1 MARGTEPSTPADGLA
16 RPDDRIGA
24 LSTRGAADVK
34 TFDAAQIRNVLL
46 VGHGGA
52 GKTTL
57 AEALQLLAGNI
68 TRMGSVE
75 DGNSVSDFEPEE
87 TKRQISV
94 SLSLTPI
101 EWRDTK
107 LNVLDAPGYAD
118 FIGDVRA
125 ALRAV
130 DSCLFVVSAVD
141 GVEVQHEVV
150 WELAVEHGVP
160 RGFFINKMDRERA
173 SFQRTVDQLTQSF
186 GTQVAPLQFPL
197 GEEHDF
203 EGVADLLSRNAYRYP
218 SGPKGEESE
227 WPDDIAGKADAF
239 REKLTESVAE
249 ADDALLEKYL
259 DQGELSEE
267 EVVQGIKAGIA
278 EAKLAPVLCGA
289 AERGAGA
296 DRLAD
301 LLVDAFPSPADRPP
315 VTVMT
320 KEGEEQE
327 LPSDPSG
334 PLVGFVFK
342 TISDPYVGRINLF
355 RVFSGRLRPDSSVHN
370 ATQRADERVGQLF
383 TMRGK
388 EHDTVSEVP
397 AGDIGG
403 VAKLQK
409 THTGDTLSE
418 KSAPVT
424 LSALELPEPLH
435 AVAVE
440 PKTQGDEDKLSTAF
454 ARLQEEDPTFRVERR
469 PETHETV
476 MFGMGETHVDV
487 MTERMDRKFGVGVT
501 THPARVPYKETLRQK
516 VQALGRH
523 VKQSGG
529 HGQYGIAHI
538 EVEPL
543 DRGGGFEFVNKITGG
558 VIPSQFIPSV
568 EKGVTKAM
576 ESGVTGHQMVDLRVT
591 LFDGKFH
598 TVDSSDMA
606 FQIAGSLAI
615 KDAVEK
621 AGVVLLEPIV
631 DIEVLVPESQT
642 GDVIGDLNAKRG
654 RVLGM
659 DPTGAG
665 KTKIR
670 AQVPQAEMTR
680 YSIDLRS
687 ITGGRGVFTMTFSH
701 YEEVPTHMAEKVI
714 AASRKEKE
722 EAHR

>member
-1 MARGTEPSTPADGLA
+1 
-16 RPDDRIGA
+16 
-24 LSTRGAADVK
+24 VK
-34 TFDAAQIRNVLL
+34 TYEAAQIRNVLL

-57 AEALQLLAGNI
+57 SEALLLLGGAV
-68 TRMGSVE
+68 TRMGAVE
-75 DGNSVSDFEPEE
+75 DGNTVSDFESEE

-94 SLSLTPI
+94 SLAMTPI
-101 EWRDTK
+101 EWRGAK
-107 LNVLDAPGYAD
+107 LNLLDAPGYAD

-130 DSCLFVVSAVD
+130 DACLFVVSAVD

-150 WELAVEHGVP
+150 WELAVEHRLP
-160 RGFFINKMDRERA
+160 RAFFINKMDRERA
-173 SFQRTVDQLTQSF
+173 SFQRTLEQLVQSF
-186 GTQVAPLQFPL
+186 GTQVFPLQYPI
-197 GEEHDF
+197 GEEHEF
-203 EGVADLLSRNAYRYP
+203 EGVADLLSRKAYRYP

-227 WPDDIAGKADAF
+227 WPDDIAGKADPY

-259 DQGELSEE
+259 DQGDLSQD
-267 EVVQGIKAGIA
+267 EVVRGIKAGIA
-278 EAKLAPVLCGA
+278 DAKLAPVLCGA
-289 AERGAGA
+289 AQKASGA

-301 LLVDAFPSPADRPP
+301 LIVDAFPSPGDRPN

-320 KEGEEQE
+320 KDGQEQE
-327 LPSDPSG
+327 RACDPNG
-334 PLVGFVFK
+334 PLTAFVFK
-342 TISDPYVGRINLF
+342 TISDPYVGRISLF

-370 ATQRADERVGQLF
+370 ATQGADERVGQLF
-383 TMRGK
+383 TLRGK
-388 EHDTVSEVP
+388 EHDTMSEVP
-397 AGDIGG
+397 AGDIGA

-424 LSALELPEPLH
+424 LPALELPEPLH

-440 PKTQGDEDKLSTAF
+440 PKTQGDEDKLSSAF

-469 PETHETV
+469 METHETV

-487 MTERMDRKFGVGVT
+487 MTERMQRKFGVGVI

-543 DRGGGFEFVNKITGG
+543 DRGAGFEFVNKITGG
-558 VIPSQFIPSV
+558 VIPTQFIPSV
-568 EKGVTKAM
+568 EKGVVKALG
-576 ESGVTGHQMVDLRVT
+576 SGVTGHQMVDLRVT

-598 TVDSSDMA
+598 AVDSSDMA

-615 KDAVEK
+615 KDAAEK

-631 DIEVLVPESQT
+631 EVEVTVPESLT

-659 DPTGAG
+659 DPTGG
-665 KTKIR
+665 GRTRIH

-687 ITGGRGVFTMTFSH
+687 ITGGRGMFTMSFSH
-701 YEEVPTHMAEKVI
+701 YEEVPSHLAERVI
-714 AASRKEKE
+714 AESQKEKE

>member
-1 MARGTEPSTPADGLA
+1 
-16 RPDDRIGA
+16 
-24 LSTRGAADVK
+24 VK
-34 TFDAAQIRNVLL
+34 TYEAAQIRNVLL

-57 AEALQLLAGNI
+57 AEALLLLGGAV
-68 TRMGSVE
+68 TRMGFVE
-75 DGNSVSDFEPEE
+75 DGNTVSDFEPEE

-94 SLSLTPI
+94 SLAMTPI
-101 EWRDTK
+101 EWRGAK

-130 DSCLFVVSAVD
+130 DACLFVVSAVD

-150 WELAVEHGVP
+150 WELAAEHRLP
-160 RGFFINKMDRERA
+160 RAFFINKMDRERA
-173 SFQRTVDQLTQSF
+173 SFQRTLDQLVQSF
-186 GTQVAPLQFPL
+186 GTQVAPLQFPI

-203 EGVADLLSRNAYRYP
+203 EGVADLLSGKAYRYP
-218 SGPKGEESE
+218 SGPKGEESD
-227 WPDDIAGKADAF
+227 WPDDIAGKAEPL

-259 DQGELSEE
+259 DQGELSAD
-267 EVVQGIKAGIA
+267 EVVRGIKAGIA
-278 EAKLAPVLCGA
+278 EAKLAPVVCGA
-289 AERGAGA
+289 AEKAAGV

-301 LLVDAFPSPADRPP
+301 LIVDAFPSPAERPG

-320 KEGEEQE
+320 KDGQEQE
-327 LPSDPSG
+327 RTCDPNG
-334 PLVGFVFK
+334 PLTGFVFK

-370 ATQRADERVGQLF
+370 ATQGADERVGQLF

-388 EHDTVSEVP
+388 EHETVSEVP
-397 AGDIGG
+397 AGDIGA

-409 THTGDTLSE
+409 SHTGDTLSE

-424 LSALELPEPLH
+424 VPALELPEPLH

-440 PKTQGDEDKLSTAF
+440 PKTQGDEEKLSSAF

-469 PETHETV
+469 METHETV

-487 MTERMDRKFGVGVT
+487 MTERMQRKFGVGVA

-529 HGQYGIAHI
+529 HGQYGIAHV

-543 DRGGGFEFVNKITGG
+543 ERGSGFEFVNKITGG
-558 VIPSQFIPSV
+558 VIPSQYIPSV
-568 EKGVTKAM
+568 EKGIVKAM
-576 ESGVTGHQMVDLRVT
+576 ESGTTGHQMVDLRVT

-606 FQIAGSLAI
+606 FQIAGSLAM
-615 KDAVEK
+615 KDAADK

-631 DIEVLVPESQT
+631 DVEVTVPESLT

-659 DPTGAG
+659 DQTGAAR
-665 KTKIR
+665 TRIR

-687 ITGGRGVFTMTFSH
+687 ITGGRGTFTLSFSH
-701 YEEVPTHMAEKVI
+701 YEEVPTHLADKVI
-714 AASRKEKE
+714 AESQREKE